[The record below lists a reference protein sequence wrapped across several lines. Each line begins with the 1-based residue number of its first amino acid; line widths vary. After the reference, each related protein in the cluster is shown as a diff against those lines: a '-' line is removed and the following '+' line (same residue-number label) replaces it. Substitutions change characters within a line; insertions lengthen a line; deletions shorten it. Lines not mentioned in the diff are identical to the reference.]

1 MSYLEQ
7 NEIAGNPSMMSRVAQ
22 CATGEG
28 IPDSDSW
35 ASVHR
40 REWAASPG
48 WDSAWA
54 SSLASHP
61 DKDYDP
67 GSDESVITDS
77 MILSEVQALKGS

>member
-7 NEIAGNPSMMSRVAQ
+7 NAIAGNPAMMSRVAQ
-22 CATGEG
+22 CATGEN
-28 IPDSDSW
+28 IPEADSW

-54 SSLASHP
+54 SSLASNP
-61 DKDYDP
+61 GKDYDP